1 MSQPDP
7 AHGEPTPRELA
18 ESLHL
23 PFVDLRVERV
33 EKSAAAAI
41 PLRLLERAVAV
52 PYRLEGTR
60 LKVAMADPRN
70 VQLIDELQLATSYS
84 VEVSVAPRDDIA
96 AELRR
101 LVRRG
106 EFQARAAADDDG
118 DELPQT
124 DAAIEVEEVEDDGSA
139 DSSATKLVNS
149 IILQAATEGGS
160 DVHFMPQ
167 ADALVTRMRVDGVMQ
182 EIERIPKR
190 HAAGVVSRIKVMA
203 KLDIAEHRKPQD
215 GRISLR
221 ATAAKRLLDIRV
233 SILPTVEGEGVILRI
248 LDKSRQAPSLTDL
261 GLSNEMQMQ
270 LETVIT
276 RPTGAVL
283 VTGPTGSGKSTTLFA
298 AVEDIRRPE
307 INVITVEDPVEY
319 RLADVY
325 QLQVHRRGGLTFASA
340 LRAILRSDPDVVVV
354 GEIRDLETAKISLE
368 MALTGHLVLS
378 TLHTNDAPSGIT
390 RLNDMGLE
398 PFVTGSALSAVLAQ
412 RLVRRL
418 CLECRAPYT
427 PDAEELRTLGLPAD
441 DLAKDVTLY
450 AKRGCRHCNR
460 GYKGRIGVYQL
471 MIMDDELRELASRG
485 ASRNELERAASA
497 AGMSTLWQ
505 DGATKVLAGL
515 TTIDEL
521 RRQLA

>member
-1 MSQPDP
+1 
-7 AHGEPTPRELA
+7 
-18 ESLHL
+18 
-23 PFVDLRVERV
+23 
-33 EKSAAAAI
+33 
-41 PLRLLERAVAV
+41 
-52 PYRLEGTR
+52 
-60 LKVAMADPRN
+60 
-70 VQLIDELQLATSYS
+70 
-84 VEVSVAPRDDIA
+84 
-96 AELRR
+96 
-101 LVRRG
+101 
-106 EFQARAAADDDG
+106 
-118 DELPQT
+118 
-124 DAAIEVEEVEDDGSA
+124 
-139 DSSATKLVNS
+139 
-149 IILQAATEGGS
+149 
-160 DVHFMPQ
+160 
-167 ADALVTRMRVDGVMQ
+167 
-182 EIERIPKR
+182 
-190 HAAGVVSRIKVMA
+190 
-203 KLDIAEHRKPQD
+203 
-215 GRISLR
+215 
-221 ATAAKRLLDIRV
+221 
-233 SILPTVEGEGVILRI
+233 
-248 LDKSRQAPSLTDL
+248 
-261 GLSNEMQMQ
+261 
-270 LETVIT
+270 
-276 RPTGAVL
+276 
-283 VTGPTGSGKSTTLFA
+283 
-298 AVEDIRRPE
+298 
-307 INVITVEDPVEY
+307 
-319 RLADVY
+319 
-325 QLQVHRRGGLTFASA
+325 

-390 RLNDMGLE
+390 RLNDMGVE

-471 MIMDDELRELASRG
+471 MIMDDELRELAGRG